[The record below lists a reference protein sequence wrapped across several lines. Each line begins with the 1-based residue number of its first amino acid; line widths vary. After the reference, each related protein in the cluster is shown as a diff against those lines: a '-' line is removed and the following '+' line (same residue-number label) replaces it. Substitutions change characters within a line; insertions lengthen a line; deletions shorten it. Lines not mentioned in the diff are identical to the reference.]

1 MLKPCRLTFCALFMS
16 LLLGGGSVPLYAQVQ
31 PGLPQDLKAFISEAL
46 EANPAIKEKVQMK
59 TASKEAIRPAGAL
72 ENPEV
77 SLGIMNLPVNTW
89 SFSQEDM
96 TQAEVAIS
104 QKFPFPGKR
113 RLRSEV
119 AAEQNKADGFTL
131 QDKINEIRSQ
141 VIQGYWNLSLAQAS
155 YDITQKN
162 KVLWEQ
168 VVQVAETRYA
178 VGRGMQAEVL
188 QAQVELGN
196 YLDRLFQ
203 WQQRQDSL
211 RAEMNALRAKPAGTA
226 IPRPQTLKPR
236 PLTVK
241 LENLFALAADQPQ
254 IQALQAQIAKQEKA
268 VTLARKDFLPDFGV
282 GVAYGFRENSATVA
296 RPDNFTA
303 TVSMSIPLWRNA
315 KYKPKLREQEAL
327 KNAAQ
332 EARQSAWDK
341 AAAAI
346 KDRYVTLERL
356 SQQIKLYGQGI
367 VPQAH
372 QASEASL
379 AAYRSGTLD
388 FASLTQNFI
397 ALYGAELKW
406 QEYLKDFESTWAELE
421 WLVGQELSRVGGAT
435 P

>member
-1 MLKPCRLTFCALFMS
+1 MIKSSRFTLAFLLWS
-16 LLLGGGSVPLYAQVQ
+16 LLFLSLSVPLAAQVQ
-31 PGLPQDLKAFISEAL
+31 TGLPQDLKSLIAEAL
-46 EANPAIKEKVQMK
+46 QANPAIKERGQIK

-77 SLGIMNLPVNTW
+77 ALGIMNLPVNTW

-96 TQAEVAIS
+96 TQAEIGIN
-104 QKFPFPGKR
+104 QKIPFPGKR

-119 AAEQNKADGFTL
+119 AEEQNKADGFTL

-141 VIQGYWNLSLAQAS
+141 VIQGYWNLSLAQAG

-162 KVLWEQ
+162 KNLWEQ

-178 VGRGMQAEVL
+178 VGQGLQADVL

-196 YLDRLFQ
+196 YLDRLYQ
-203 WQQRQDSL
+203 WQQRQESL
-211 RAEMNALRAKPAGTA
+211 RAELNALRSKPPGTA
-226 IPRPQTLKPR
+226 ISRPQPLKPR
-236 PLTVK
+236 SLTLK
-241 LENLFALAADQPQ
+241 LENLLALAADQPQ
-254 IQALQAQIAKQEKA
+254 IQALQSQIAKQEKA
-268 VTLARKDFLPDFGV
+268 VELARKDFYPDFGV

-303 TVSMSIPLWRNA
+303 SVSMSIPLWRNA
-315 KYKPKLREQEAL
+315 KNKPRLREQEAL

-332 EARQSAWDK
+332 DARQSAWDK

-346 KDRYVTLERL
+346 KDRFVTLERL
-356 SQQIKLYGQGI
+356 SQQIHLYGKGI

-372 QASEASL
+372 QAAEASL

-388 FASLTQNFI
+388 FTGLTQNFI

-406 QEYLKDFESTWAELE
+406 QEYLKDFESAWAELE
-421 WLVGQELSRVGGAT
+421 WLVGQELPRAGAK